1 MKKVKVFLVDDHDI
15 LMDGIEAI
23 LKDAGN
29 LVVVGKANS
38 VDKAQ
43 ELMKNNIP
51 DLILTDISLGE
62 KSGLDLTK
70 YVKKEYPQTK
80 VMVLSMHDDF
90 LNMTNMLKAGAS
102 GYLLKNVKNA
112 ELHKA
117 IVTVMEG
124 GSYIQDSIASK
135 LKNISQNGNQHQIN
149 NLSAREIEIIRLIA
163 KEHTSAEIGKIL
175 FISEHTVETHRKNI
189 WRKTGVKSTIGLL
202 NFANDHNLLS

>member
-23 LKDAGN
+23 LKDADN

>member
-1 MKKVKVFLVDDHDI
+1 MKKIKVFLVDDHDI

-23 LKDAGN
+23 LKDVAN

-38 VDKAQ
+38 VDTAQ
-43 ELMKNNIP
+43 ELIKISVP

-70 YVKKEYPQTK
+70 YVKKEYPQIK
-80 VMVLSMHDDF
+80 VMVLSMHDDI

-135 LKNISQNGNQHQIN
+135 LKNVSQSTHQHQIN
-149 NLSAREIEIIRLIA
+149 NLSAREIEIIRLIS
-163 KEHTSAEIGKIL
+163 KEHTSAEIGKML

-202 NFANDHNLLS
+202 NFAKDHHLLF

>member
-1 MKKVKVFLVDDHDI
+1 MKKIKVFLVDDHDI
-15 LMDGIEAI
+15 LMDGIVAI
-23 LKDAGN
+23 LKDVAN
-29 LVVVGKANS
+29 LVVVGKSNS
-38 VDKAQ
+38 VDTAQ
-43 ELMKNNIP
+43 ELIKSSVP
-51 DLILTDISLGE
+51 DLILTNINLGE

-70 YVKKEYPQTK
+70 YVKKEYPQIK
-80 VMVLSMHDDF
+80 VMVLSMHDDI

-112 ELHKA
+112 ELHMA

-135 LKNISQNGNQHQIN
+135 LKNVSQSTHQHQIN
-149 NLSAREIEIIRLIA
+149 NLSAREIEIIRLIS
-163 KEHTSAEIGKIL
+163 KEHTSAEIGKML

-202 NFANDHNLLS
+202 NFAKDQHLLF

>member
-1 MKKVKVFLVDDHDI
+1 MKKIKVFLVDDHDI

-23 LKDAGN
+23 LKDVAN

-38 VDKAQ
+38 VDTAQ
-43 ELMKNNIP
+43 ELIKISVP

-70 YVKKEYPQTK
+70 YVKKEYPQIK
-80 VMVLSMHDDF
+80 VMVLSMHDDI

-135 LKNISQNGNQHQIN
+135 LKNVSQSTHQHQIN
-149 NLSAREIEIIRLIA
+149 NLSAREIEIIRLIS
-163 KEHTSAEIGKIL
+163 KEHTSAEIGKML

-202 NFANDHNLLS
+202 NFAKDHHLLS

>member
-1 MKKVKVFLVDDHDI
+1 MKKIKVFLVDDHDI

-23 LKDAGN
+23 LKDVAN

-38 VDKAQ
+38 VDTAQ
-43 ELMKNNIP
+43 ELIKISVP

-70 YVKKEYPQTK
+70 YVKKEYPQIK
-80 VMVLSMHDDF
+80 VMVLSMHDDI

-135 LKNISQNGNQHQIN
+135 LKNVTQNTHQHQIN
-149 NLSAREIEIIRLIA
+149 NLSAREIEIIRLIS
-163 KEHTSAEIGKIL
+163 KEHTSAEIGKML

-202 NFANDHNLLS
+202 NFAKDHHLLS